1 MGFLRR
7 LFRES
12 EQGGEPSIAPDEP
25 PVETLDPEPIELT
38 DTRAAAELPVVRLH
52 PRSAARAGSALPELP
67 PADRRPA
74 CRRSARLPGGERG
87 PDLRP
92 RTAADLR
99 RGHLDGRAGA
109 LAQPVRERPGTGR
122 QRHSLAA
129 ADLSADVVDAAR
141 TLYLASVE
149 DAVRLARRA
158 KRWPE
163 VARIRR
169 QQAAALFVE
178 AGSPV
183 PPSAD
188 VVERQRDGMLAE
200 LRALQAGYAYAELV
214 SAGCCRICRADD
226 GKVFKI
232 AAELR
237 TPRLP
242 HAGCTKGLCGCE
254 WWLAMPVPKK
264 RRRSARRQRATPTD
278 TQVVSVGAGTAV
290 DAMGDREDRP
300 AGPESAD

>member
-1 MGFLRR
+1 MGFLRH

-12 EQGGEPSIAPDEP
+12 EQGGEPSIAPDKP
-25 PVETLDPEPIELT
+25 PVETLEPESIELSV
-38 DTRAAAELPVVRLH
+38 REPLPSCPSCGYVLDPPPVRGRRCPSCRQPIVVRH
-52 PRSAARAGSALPELP
+52 A
-67 PADRRPA
+67 
-74 CRRSARLPGGERG
+74 
-87 PDLRP
+87 
-92 RTAADLR
+92 
-99 RGHLDGRAGA
+99 DGR
-109 LAQPVRERPGTGR
+109 PVFLVESAVPIFDRER
-122 QRHSLAA
+122 QRIADETTWTVDRERWLSLAESVHA
-129 ADLSADVVDAAR
+129 PAAKRESLAVADLSAAVVDAAR
-141 TLYLASVE
+141 ALYLASVE

-188 VVERQRDGMLAE
+188 IVERQRDGMLAE

-214 SAGCCRICRADD
+214 SAGCCRICRVDD

-242 HAGCTKGLCGCE
+242 HPGCTKGLCACE

-300 AGPESAD
+300 AGPEPAD